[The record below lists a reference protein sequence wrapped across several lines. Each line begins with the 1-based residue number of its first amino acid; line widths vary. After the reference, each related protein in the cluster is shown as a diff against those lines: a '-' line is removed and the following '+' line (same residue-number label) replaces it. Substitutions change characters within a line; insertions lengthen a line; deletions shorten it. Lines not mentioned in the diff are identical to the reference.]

1 MELLGG
7 SNCFTPEQYNKIIEI
22 INDKLT
28 GCLTSEKERQ
38 DQRTDEDY
46 DEQVEEELEEE
57 VRIWQ
62 QYLSSV
68 HIIYLVGRK

>member
-7 SNCFTPEQYNKIIEI
+7 TNCFTPEQYAKIVEI

-28 GCLTSEKERQ
+28 GCLMREKERQ
-38 DQRTDEDY
+38 DQRIDEDY

-57 VRIWQ
+57 VRI
-62 QYLSSV
+62 
-68 HIIYLVGRK
+68 